1 MSYLKLRNP
10 AGSEYSFGTV
20 EEFAH
25 AVQSGGIT
33 ADWEIYHATGQR
45 WLPITRHPVFMGR
58 SPRKVTVGE
67 ERKGG

>member
-33 ADWEIYHATGQR
+33 ADWEVYHATGRR

>member
-1 MSYLKLRNP
+1 MSYFKLRNP

-20 EEFAH
+20 EEFAY

-33 ADWEIYHATGQR
+33 ADWEVYHATGRR

-58 SPRKVTVGE
+58 SPRKMAVGE